1 MALMGSRVLRAGALL
16 AIAQHV
22 WAFFP
27 ADVGMPRL
35 GRAARGRVCASRLRV
50 QASTSPSGDSEAA
63 ARRAAYLREREA
75 REQQLLPQRVDMEE
89 FFDEDVCPDY
99 IERWGGMHRQ
109 VAMEGPSRKAL
120 EMAVDSEWAVDAW
133 TETPTETE
141 EVTPTPSS

>member
-1 MALMGSRVLRAGALL
+1 MVPCWRRLLTVGGLIVAGGGAWAMAPAAAGL
-16 AIAQHV
+16 
-22 WAFFP
+22 
-27 ADVGMPRL
+27 PRF
-35 GRAARGRVCASRLRV
+35 GRAPRGRVCAARLRV
-50 QASTSPSGDSEAA
+50 QSTAGDGSEAE

-75 REQQLLPQRVDMEE
+75 REQQLLPRRVDMEA

-141 EVTPTPSS
+141 EGTPTPSS